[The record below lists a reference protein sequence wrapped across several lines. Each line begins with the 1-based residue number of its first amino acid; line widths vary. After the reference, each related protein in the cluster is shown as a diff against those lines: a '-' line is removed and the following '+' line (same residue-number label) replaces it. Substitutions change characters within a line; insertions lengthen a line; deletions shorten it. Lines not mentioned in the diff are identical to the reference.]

1 MRNRNTNVLCPT
13 DAALYVAKQAF
24 SKAPQPRL
32 HGIFFPV
39 RVVIVEED
47 SNVLVKCCRNVLREE
62 LVDPIAVFGSPCC
75 VRIRAEAVHEDDTG
89 R

>member
-1 MRNRNTNVLCPT
+1 MRNRYTNVLCPT

-32 HGIFFPV
+32 HSIFFLV
-39 RVVIVEED
+39 QVVIVEED

-62 LVDPIAVFGSPCC
+62 LVNLVAVFKSLCC
-75 VRIRAEAVHEDDTG
+75 VRIRAEAVHEDDT
-89 R
+89 RQ